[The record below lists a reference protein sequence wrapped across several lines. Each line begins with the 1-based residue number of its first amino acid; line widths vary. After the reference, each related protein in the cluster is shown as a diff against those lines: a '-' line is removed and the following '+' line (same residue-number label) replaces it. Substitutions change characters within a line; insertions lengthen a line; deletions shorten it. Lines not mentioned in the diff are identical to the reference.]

1 MTTDKHDKREKIM
14 NKYRTFSI
22 PLRDESSFVP
32 RYKLEDIGFANDDFK
47 HFNYI
52 DVYGSHSPPIDEVPD
67 EIKLEIGRTFFTQYV
82 PVGDNIEYSYRLEI
96 TSVADISS
104 DIILRLLSLPG
115 VNEIDTNLFH
125 LSNILKSALL
135 KDEPIDDILT
145 AIKGV

>member
-1 MTTDKHDKREKIM
+1 M

-67 EIKLEIGRTFFTQYV
+67 EVKLEIGRTFFTQYV
-82 PVGDNIEYSYRLEI
+82 PVSGEIEYSYRLEI
-96 TSVADISS
+96 VSIKEIDS
-104 DIILRLLSLPG
+104 DNILKLLSLHG
-115 VNEIDTNLFH
+115 VDEIDTNLFH

-135 KDEPIDDILT
+135 KDEPIDDILN
-145 AIKGV
+145 AIKGA